1 VEEVEKL
8 KSGAPGYDVRVPQKS
23 PVSLTTHDHI
33 ALITIDNPPVNAL
46 GPEVVDGLS
55 QAIAEV
61 ARDPGIRAAVVIG
74 AGRTFVAGADIKG
87 LEQLAWGSE
96 TGLPEMHDPLQRI
109 EDLPKPVVMAMHG
122 TALGGGLELAMAGH
136 YRVAV
141 PDAQMGQPEV
151 NLGIIPGAEGTQRLP
166 RLVGMDKAIEM
177 CVSGKPI
184 KARDALA
191 AGLIDRIVE
200 GDLATA
206 AMAFAREMAEAA
218 RPLPK
223 TRDRIDRLPS
233 REQLPA
239 MLQAGRE
246 LARKTRR
253 NLEAPLAVVDALEA
267 AATLPFDEGC
277 QKEREVFFTCVR
289 SDQAKALIYAF
300 FAERGASRVPGVTK
314 DTRATTVSSVAIVGA
329 GTMGGGI
336 AMACANA
343 GLNVRLT
350 DATQGALDAGLATI
364 KKNYDVSVARGRFTP
379 AMVDERL
386 ARIQAQVGY
395 GGFDKADLIIEAVFE
410 NMALKKEIA
419 SALDAVARP
428 DCIVA
433 TNTST
438 LNIDEIAAAARR
450 PATVIGLHF
459 FSPANVMRLVEIVRG
474 AATSSETIATALTV
488 AKRLGKVGVVVGN
501 CPGFVGNRMMFP
513 YMYEA
518 QFLVED
524 GATPEQVDRALTDFG
539 MAMGIFAVDD
549 MAGLDV
555 AWRVRKE
562 LNQFSEPGARKP
574 LVSDALCEM
583 GRFGQK
589 AGKGWYQYGA
599 DRKAVPDADVLAL
612 IERLASGAG
621 ITRRSFTAA
630 EIVERTI
637 YALINEGAR
646 VLDEGYAL
654 RAADIDVIYLSGYG
668 FPAWRGG
675 PMFYADR
682 VGLNTVYERVAAFH
696 RDLGDRWTPA
706 PLLERLAREG
716 RTFQEFDRSRAGSE
730 LAAPRA

>member
-1 VEEVEKL
+1 MRDQV
-8 KSGAPGYDVRVPQKS
+8 
-23 PVSLTTHDHI
+23 

-46 GPEVVDGLS
+46 SPAVIDGLS
-55 QAIAEV
+55 AAIDEV
-61 ARDPGIRAAVVIG
+61 AGNPSVTAAVVIG

-87 LEQLAWGSE
+87 LEQMAWGST
-96 TGLPEMHDPLQRI
+96 TGLPEMHAMLQRL
-109 EDLPKPVVMAMHG
+109 EDLPMPLVMAMHG
-122 TALGGGLELAMAGH
+122 TALGGGLELAMGGH

-141 PDAQMGQPEV
+141 ADAQMGQPEV

-166 RLVGMDKAIEM
+166 RLVGMEKAIEM

-184 KARDALA
+184 KAGDALA
-191 AGLIDRIVE
+191 AGLIDRIIE
-200 GDLATA
+200 GDLAA
-206 AMAFAREMAEAA
+206 GALAFAHEMAE
-218 RPLPK
+218 RGGPHPK
-223 TRDRIDRLPS
+223 TRERTDRLPS
-233 REQLPA
+233 RAALPA
-239 MLQAGRE
+239 MLEAGRA
-246 LARKTRR
+246 LAKKTRR
-253 NLEAPLAVVDALEA
+253 HMEAPLAVVDALEA
-267 AATLPFDEGC
+267 AATLPFNEGC
-277 QKEREVFFTCVR
+277 QKEREVFFRCVR
-289 SDQAKALIYAF
+289 SDQAKALIHAF
-300 FAERGASRVPGVTK
+300 FAERGAARVPGITK
-314 DTRATTVSSVAIVGA
+314 DTPVAPVSSVGIVGA

-343 GLNVRLT
+343 GITVRLT
-350 DATQGALDAGLATI
+350 DASPAALDTGMATI

-379 AMVDERL
+379 AMVTERL
-386 ARIQAQVGY
+386 GRIRPQIGY
-395 GGFDKADLIIEAVFE
+395 DGFGEVDLIIEAVFE
-410 NMALKKEIA
+410 NMALKKQIASTLNEIA
-419 SALDAVARP
+419 RP
-428 DCIVA
+428 ECLLA

-450 PATVIGLHF
+450 PATVLGLHF

-474 AATSSETIATALTV
+474 AATSSESLATAMAV

-549 MAGLDV
+549 MAGVDI

-574 LVSDALCEM
+574 LVADALCEL

-589 AGKGWYQYGA
+589 TGKGWYKYGD
-599 DRKAVPDADVLAL
+599 DRKPTPDPDVQAL
-612 IERLASGAG
+612 IERVTAAAG
-621 ITRRSFTAA
+621 ITRRSFTAS
-630 EIVERTI
+630 EIIERTI

-646 VLDEGYAL
+646 VLDEGFAL
-654 RAADIDVIYLSGYG
+654 RAADIDVIYTTGYG

-675 PMFYADR
+675 PMFYADL
-682 VGLNTVYERVAAFH
+682 VGLKTVFARVSQFH
-696 RDLGDRWTPA
+696 RELGDRWKPA
-706 PLLERLAREG
+706 PLLERLASEG
-716 RTFQEFDRSRAGSE
+716 RTFQDMDRSASE

>member
-1 VEEVEKL
+1 MI
-8 KSGAPGYDVRVPQKS
+8 G
-23 PVSLTTHDHI
+23 PVAQNPAVSVTLHDHV

-46 GPEVVDGLS
+46 GPEVVEGISASID
-55 QAIAEV
+55 EV
-61 ARDPGIRAAVVIG
+61 AGNPSIRAAVLIG

-96 TGLPEMHDPLQRI
+96 TGLPEMHAILKRL
-109 EDLPKPVVMAMHG
+109 EDLPKPFVMAMHG

-136 YRVAV
+136 YRVAMA
-141 PDAQMGQPEV
+141 DAQMGQPEV

-166 RLVGMDKAIEM
+166 RLVGMEKAIEM

-184 KARDALA
+184 TAREALGL
-191 AGLIDRIVE
+191 GLIDRIID
-200 GDLATA
+200 GDLAA
-206 AMAFAREMAEAA
+206 GAMAFAREQVGQ
-218 RPLPK
+218 RSLPK
-223 TRDRIDRLPS
+223 TRERSDKLPS
-233 REQLPA
+233 RDLLPA
-239 MLQAGRE
+239 MLQAGRD

-277 QKEREVFFTCVR
+277 QKERDVFFQCVR
-289 SDQAKALIYAF
+289 SDQAKALIHAF
-300 FAERGASRVPGVTK
+300 FAERGAARVPGITK
-314 DTRATTVSSVAIVGA
+314 NTPVARVSSVGIVGA

-343 GLNVRLT
+343 GIGVRLT
-350 DATQGALDAGLATI
+350 DATQSALDAGMATI
-364 KKNYDVSVARGRFTP
+364 RKNYDVSVARGRFTP
-379 AMVDERL
+379 QMVEERL
-386 ARIQAQVGY
+386 ARIQPQIGY
-395 GGFDKADLIIEAVFE
+395 EGFGGVDLIIEAVFE
-410 NMALKKEIA
+410 NLTLKKDVA
-419 SALDAVARP
+419 AALNAVARP

-474 AATSSETIATALTV
+474 AATSSETIATAMAV

-539 MAMGIFAVDD
+539 MAMGIFSVDD

-562 LNQFSEPGARKP
+562 LNQFSGPGERKP
-574 LVSDALCEM
+574 IVSDALCEM

-589 AGKGWYQYGA
+589 AGKGWYKYSD
-599 DRKAVPDADVLAL
+599 DRKPMPDPEAQAL
-612 IERLASGAG
+612 IERLTTEAG
-621 ITRRSFTAA
+621 IKRRSFQPN

-654 RAADIDVIYLSGYG
+654 RAADIDVIYLTGYG

-682 VGLNTVYERVAAFH
+682 VGLKHVYERVAAFH
-696 RDLGDRWTPA
+696 RELGDRWRPA

-716 RTFQEFDRSRAGSE
+716 RTFQERDRSAAQLS
-730 LAAPRA
+730 APRV

>member
-1 VEEVEKL
+1 M
-8 KSGAPGYDVRVPQKS
+8 AHNPA
-23 PVSLTTHDHI
+23 VSVATHAQV

-46 GPEVVDGLS
+46 GTDVVEGLS
-55 QAIAEV
+55 AAIDEV
-61 ARDPGIRAAVVIG
+61 ARNSSIHAAVLIG

-96 TGLPEMHDPLQRI
+96 TGLPEMHDILKRL
-109 EDLPKPVVMAMHG
+109 EDLPKPFVMAMHG

-136 YRVAV
+136 YRVAA

-166 RLVGMDKAIEM
+166 RLVGMEKAIEM

-184 KARDALA
+184 KAREALA
-191 AGLIDRIVE
+191 AGLIDRIID
-200 GDLATA
+200 GDLATG
-206 AMAFAREMAEAA
+206 AMAFAREKIGIA
-218 RPLPK
+218 LPK
-223 TRDRIDRLPS
+223 TRERTDTLPP
-233 REQLPA
+233 RDQLPA
-239 MLQAGRE
+239 MLQAGRD

-253 NLEAPLAVVDALEA
+253 NLEAPVAVVDALEA

-277 QKEREVFFTCVR
+277 QKEREVFFRCVR

-314 DTRATTVSSVAIVGA
+314 DTPVATVKSVGIIGA

-343 GLNVRLT
+343 GITVRLT
-350 DATQGALDAGLATI
+350 DAGQPALDAGMATI

-379 AMVDERL
+379 EMVHERV
-386 ARIQAQVGY
+386 ARIQPQIGY
-395 GGFDKADLIIEAVFE
+395 DGFGTVDLIIEAVFE
-410 NMALKKEIA
+410 NLALKKEIA
-419 SALDAVARP
+419 AALDGVAKP

-450 PATVIGLHF
+450 PATVLGLHF

-474 AATSSETIATALTV
+474 AATSSETIATAMAV

-524 GATPEQVDRALTDFG
+524 GAAPEQVDRALTDFG

-562 LNQFSEPGARKP
+562 LNQFSGPGERKP
-574 LVSDALCEM
+574 IVSDALCEM

-589 AGKGWYQYGA
+589 AGKGWYQYGN
-599 DRKAVPDADVLAL
+599 DRKPTPDPEVQSL
-612 IERLASGAG
+612 IERLTADAG
-621 ITRRSFTAA
+621 ITRRTFTAQ
-630 EIVERTI
+630 EIIERTI

-646 VLDEGYAL
+646 VLEEGYAS
-654 RAADIDVIYLSGYG
+654 RAADIDVIYLTGYG

-682 VGLNTVYERVAAFH
+682 VGLANVYGRIAAFH
-696 RDLGDRWTPA
+696 RELGDRWRPA

-716 RTFQEFDRSRAGSE
+716 RTFQDLDRG
-730 LAAPRA
+730 AAQPATPRA